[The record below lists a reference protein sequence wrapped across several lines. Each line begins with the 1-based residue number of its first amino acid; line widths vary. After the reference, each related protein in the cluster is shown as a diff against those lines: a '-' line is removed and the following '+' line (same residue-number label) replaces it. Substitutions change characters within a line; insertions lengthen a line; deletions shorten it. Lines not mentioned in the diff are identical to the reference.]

1 MKYAV
6 KLYPRAYRDL
16 DEIYSYIAINLTEP
30 DTANKMITALEEAI
44 YSLEEFPERG
54 SIRRTGVYA
63 NQDYRQIFV
72 KNYTVIYRVR
82 KEKQEVH
89 IVTVRY
95 APSQF

>member
-1 MKYAV
+1 MKYKV

-16 DEIYSYIAINLTEP
+16 EEIYSYIAVNLTEP
-30 DTANKMITALEEAI
+30 ETAAKMLSALEEAVF
-44 YSLEEFPERG
+44 SLEQFPERG

-72 KNYTVIYRVR
+72 KNYTIIYRAH

>member
-1 MKYAV
+1 MKYTV

-16 DEIYSYIAINLTEP
+16 DGIYSYIAINLTEP
-30 DTANKMITALEEAI
+30 ETADKMITSLEDAI
-44 YSLEEFPERG
+44 YSLEQFPERG

-72 KNYTVIYRVR
+72 KKYAVIYRVH

>member
-1 MKYAV
+1 MKYTV

-16 DEIYSYIAINLTEP
+16 DEICSYIALNLTEP
-30 DTANKMITALEEAI
+30 ETANKMISALEEAV
-44 YSLEEFPERG
+44 YSLEQFPERG
-54 SIRRTGVYA
+54 SIRRTGAFA

-72 KNYTVIYRVR
+72 KNYTIIYRVH

>member
-1 MKYAV
+1 MKYTV

-16 DEIYSYIAINLTEP
+16 DEIYSYIAVNLTEP
-30 DTANKMITALEEAI
+30 ETANKMIAALEEAV
-44 YSLEEFPERG
+44 YSLEQFPLRG

-63 NQDYRQIFV
+63 NQGYHQIFV
-72 KNYTVIYRVR
+72 KNYAIIYRVYD
-82 KEKQEVH
+82 EKQEVH

>member
-1 MKYAV
+1 MKYTV

-16 DEIYSYIAINLTEP
+16 DGIYSYIAINLTEP
-30 DTANKMITALEEAI
+30 ETADKMITSLEDAI
-44 YSLEEFPERG
+44 YSLEQFPERG

-72 KNYTVIYRVR
+72 KNYTIIYRVH

>member
-1 MKYAV
+1 MKYTV

-16 DEIYSYIAINLTEP
+16 DGIYSYIAINLTEP
-30 DTANKMITALEEAI
+30 ETADKMITSLEDAI
-44 YSLEEFPERG
+44 YSLEQFPERG

-72 KNYTVIYRVR
+72 KNYTVIYRVH